1 MMDRSG
7 ELIRIAHDHMEL
19 SLGQGVSP
27 LEQPSIA
34 QGKLGLNTWLQSI
47 CYFLTDTNSKVEI
60 RGPRIVNLQRDN
72 DKHIMVL
79 AKEGG
84 FDQELIQQ
92 YHLYLQAATLADI
105 TTAFGTR
112 LEPWA
117 VNGQGRKSRLNWPRQ
132 ETPST
137 RARKEWH
144 RFLKTLITTDD
155 FTAGLT
161 FTPEHR
167 LGAWR
172 STHQQWPWIG
182 TNSIAI
188 SQTGEKFRIENHTLT
203 QLPPTTY
210 PKLPLPI
217 QITSIGRSHQR

>member
-1 MMDRSG
+1 M
-7 ELIRIAHDHMEL
+7 
-19 SLGQGVSP
+19 
-27 LEQPSIA
+27 
-34 QGKLGLNTWLQSI
+34 
-47 CYFLTDTNSKVEI
+47 DTNNKVEI
-60 RGPRIVNLQRDN
+60 RGPRIFNPQRDN
-72 DKHIMVL
+72 EKHIMVL

-105 TTAFGTR
+105 ATAFGTR

-117 VNGQGRKSRLNWPRQ
+117 VNGQGRRSRLTWPRQ
-132 ETPST
+132 GIPSA

-144 RFLKTLITTDD
+144 RFLKTLIITDD

-161 FTPEHR
+161 LAPEHR
-167 LGAWR
+167 LGAWH

-188 SQTGEKFRIENHTLT
+188 S
-203 QLPPTTY
+203 
-210 PKLPLPI
+210 
-217 QITSIGRSHQR
+217 